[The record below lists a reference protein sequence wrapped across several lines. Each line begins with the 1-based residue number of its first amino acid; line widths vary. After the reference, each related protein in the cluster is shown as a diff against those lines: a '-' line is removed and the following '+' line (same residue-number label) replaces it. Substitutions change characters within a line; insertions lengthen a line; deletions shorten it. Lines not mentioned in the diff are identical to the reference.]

1 MPKHAKLCT
10 PAAAALSGR
19 NDALSIEQSA
29 LQEQVREG
37 FLEHT
42 SQLQRFSVWLQLKDK
57 ARGPT
62 FHVLFK

>member
-10 PAAAALSGR
+10 PAAAALSGQ
-19 NDALSIEQSA
+19 NDALSIGQSA
-29 LQEQVREG
+29 LQGQVREG

-42 SQLQRFSVWLQLKDK
+42 SQLQRFSVWLQPKDK
-57 ARGPT
+57 ARSPT